1 MTKIIIA
8 QRISSVQ
15 RADRILVLDNGMVS
29 AIGTH
34 AELLERSEIYRDIYN
49 SQLKEGGDAK

>member
-8 QRISSVQ
+8 QRISSIR
-15 RADRILVLDNGMVS
+15 RADRILVLDNGTVS

-34 AELLERSEIYRDIYN
+34 EELLESSDIYRDIYN
-49 SQLKEGGDAK
+49 SQLKEGGRE